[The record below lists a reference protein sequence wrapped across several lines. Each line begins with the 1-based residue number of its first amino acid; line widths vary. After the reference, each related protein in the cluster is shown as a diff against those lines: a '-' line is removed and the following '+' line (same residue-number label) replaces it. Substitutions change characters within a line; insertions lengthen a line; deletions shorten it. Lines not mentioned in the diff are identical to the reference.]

1 MKEKGLK
8 LLAASLAVVLLTSTA
23 ALALVG
29 AAEAERQ
36 PEDAAETALA
46 AVTDE
51 VKPEAAVSRKD
62 EVVYILAS
70 PDGTAN
76 RVIVSDHL
84 SNPGGQAAL
93 NDRSNL
99 TNIENVK
106 GDETFAPAGEDGEIV
121 WAADGGDITY
131 RGDAVIG
138 SDAEA
143 GLPIN
148 VSVTYTLDGEEIS
161 PEALAGKSGRVTI
174 RFDYENRLTETVTVD
189 GEREK
194 IPVPFAVLSA
204 VLLDGEVFSN
214 VEVENGRALGDGDR
228 TIAVGL
234 AFPGLGGALKLDSL
248 APEGEELPRIPDHV
262 TVSADAVN
270 FSLGMTFT
278 AASTGLFADLDG
290 NLPDLSGLADT
301 ADALTDAMDRLK
313 DGSSRLAEGLDT
325 LLDKSGDLADG
336 VNLLSDGT
344 KTLKDGAAALTDGAE
359 AAKTGADTLSAGIG
373 TLKDGADTLN
383 AGAKA
388 LADGTAEVDQGAA
401 ALADGISA
409 LTDGLNTLDGN
420 SASLTDGAR
429 QVFETL
435 LATAGAQIENAGL
448 EVPTLTVE
456 NYGTVLD
463 GAAASLDAK
472 AVYRSALAQ
481 VTAAVNGQRGA
492 VESAVTQAV
501 RAEVEQKVTAAVREE
516 VRVKVEEAVRETV
529 AEQVIR
535 AAAGMD
541 PADYKTAVSAGRID
555 EATQTAVSQAVET
568 EMQSE
573 TVTSAA
579 AAQLDAQ
586 MQSDEVKAL
595 IAANTDAQM
604 QSAEVKAL
612 VAENTEAQIEQA
624 IEDNMKGAEV
634 QGKLAAAE
642 SGRQSIL
649 ALKASLEGYDAFY
662 QGVLAYTA
670 GVTSASAGA
679 GQLRTGAA
687 SLKDGTKRITDGAG
701 ELETGMAQLASGAG
715 ELSEGAERLGDGLG
729 TLRDGLGQLSDGAVS
744 LDDGMDSLSSNLP
757 ALLDG
762 IAELRDGSHD
772 LADGIVKLD
781 EEGISKLTDLL
792 SRVSGDRLKAL
803 AEAAKSCQT
812 FSGLADGT
820 EGTVK
825 FVWRTEGIG
834 D

>member
-8 LLAASLAVVLLTSTA
+8 LLAGSLAAVLLASTA
-23 ALALVG
+23 TLALG

-36 PEDAAETALA
+36 PENEAEPAVPA
-46 AVTDE
+46 AVVNETESED
-51 VKPEAAVSRKD
+51 AVSRKD

-131 RGDAVIG
+131 RGD
-138 SDAEA
+138 SEAE
-143 GLPIN
+143 LPIT
-148 VSVTYTLDGEEIS
+148 VSITYTLDGEEIA

-174 RFDYENRLTETVTVD
+174 RFDYVNRLTETVSID
-189 GEREK
+189 GKREE

-214 VEVENGRALGDGDR
+214 VEVENGRALSDGDR

-234 AFPGLGGALKLDSL
+234 AFPGLDDALKLDSP
-248 APEGEELPRIPDHV
+248 APEDEERPRIPDHV

-313 DGSSRLAEGLDT
+313 DGSSRLADGLDT

-344 KTLKDGAAALTDGAE
+344 TSLKDGAAALAEGADS
-359 AAKTGADTLSAGIG
+359 AKTGADALSAGIG

-383 AGAKA
+383 AGAKT
-388 LADGTAEVDQGAA
+388 LADGAAEVDRGAG
-401 ALADGISA
+401 ALAEGISA
-409 LTDGLNTLDGN
+409 LTDGLETLNGN
-420 SASLTDGAR
+420 SAGLTDGAR
-429 QVFETL
+429 QIFETL
-435 LATAGAQIENAGL
+435 LSTAQAQIAAAGL
-448 EVPTLTVE
+448 ELPALTVE
-456 NYGTVLD
+456 TYGTVLD
-463 GAAASLDAK
+463 EAASSLDAE

-501 RAEVEQKVTAAVREE
+501 RAEVEQKVTATVREE
-516 VRVKVEEAVRETV
+516 VRAKVEEAVRETV

-573 TVTSAA
+573 AVKAA
-579 AAQLDAQ
+579 AAGQLDAQ
-586 MQSDEVKAL
+586 MQSDEVQTL
-595 IAANTDAQM
+595 IAVNTDAQM

-612 VAENTEAQIEQA
+612 VETNTEAQIAKA
-624 IEDNMKGAEV
+624 IEDNMKSAEV
-634 QGKLAAAE
+634 QEKLAAAE
-642 SGRQSIL
+642 SGRQSVL
-649 ALKASLEGYDAFY
+649 ALKASLEGYETFY
-662 QGVLAYTA
+662 QGLLAYTA
-670 GVTSASAGA
+670 AVSSASAGA
-679 GQLRTGAA
+679 GQLQTGAA
-687 SLKDGTKRITDGAG
+687 SLTDGTKRLSDGAA
-701 ELETGMAQLASGAG
+701 ELENGTAQLSSGAG
-715 ELSEGAERLGDGLG
+715 ALSEGAEQLGDGLG

-744 LDDGMDSLSSNLP
+744 LDDGMGTLCTNLP
-757 ALLDG
+757 ALIDG
-762 IAELRDGSHD
+762 ITELRDGSHD
-772 LADGIVKLD
+772 LADGIVTLD
-781 EEGISKLTDLL
+781 EEGISKLKDLL

-803 AEAAKSCQT
+803 IEAAKSCQT
-812 FSGLADGT
+812 CSGLADGA

-834 D
+834 E